1 MRILAHG
8 ISPELLQ
15 ALGWTLLHFVWQGAA
30 LAALFVVTNALCR
43 RATTRYALAVI
54 ALALMMAAPLITL
67 AGLMRQKD
75 PAVGYGA
82 PGASALA
89 VKPVEG
95 VSVAAGPGAPAPE
108 APAPQPAG
116 ILWCVEAWF
125 LGVLLL
131 SWV

>member
-30 LAALFVVTNALCR
+30 LAALFAVTNALCR

-67 AGLMRQKD
+67 AGLMREKD
-75 PAVGYGA
+75 PAVRDR
-82 PGASALA
+82 
-89 VKPVEG
+89 
-95 VSVAAGPGAPAPE
+95 GPGAFPPA
-108 APAPQPAG
+108 
-116 ILWCVEAWF
+116 VEPGECGSVA
-125 LGVLLL
+125 
-131 SWV
+131 

>member
-30 LAALFVVTNALCR
+30 LAALFAVTNALCR

-95 VSVAAGPGAPAPE
+95 VTRRGSPAKRV
-108 APAPQPAG
+108 G
-116 ILWCVEAWF
+116 H
-125 LGVLLL
+125 
-131 SWV
+131 